1 MGVPIY
7 YTYGRDDD
15 MRILMYISLIVA
27 PFILCI
33 WTKKAFFGYI
43 EDSYK
48 KNTKVK

>member
-1 MGVPIY
+1 
-7 YTYGRDDD
+7 

-33 WTKKAFFGYI
+33 WTKKSFFGYI

>member
-1 MGVPIY
+1 
-7 YTYGRDDD
+7 
-15 MRILMYISLIVA
+15 MRILMYIGLIVT